1 MNIVVRKANKQDLKA
16 YHDIIVERCKW
27 FKDKNIIQWDDD
39 YLLIFN
45 EEYFNRCLN
54 SDDIF
59 VAVKDSEI
67 IGGMLI
73 RDKDIYYSRD
83 GNTYYLHHFVTKLG
97 NSKTGDILLNYA
109 LEYCKKNKKKYLRLD
124 CINTNEKLNNY
135 YLTKEFVCTGT
146 MAKRNHFYN
155 LYEREVIKSE

>member
-1 MNIVVRKANKQDLKA
+1 MENIVIREASKQDLKA
-16 YHDIIVERCKW
+16 YYDIIVERYKW

-59 VAVKDSEI
+59 VATKDSEI

-73 RDKDIYYSRD
+73 KNMDIYYSRD
-83 GNTYYLHHFVTKLG
+83 NDAYYLHHFVTKPG
-97 NSKTGDILLNYA
+97 NTKLGDILLNYV
-109 LEYCKKNKKKYLRLD
+109 LEYCKKNKKRYLRLD

-135 YLTKEFVCTGT
+135 YLTRGFVCTGT
-146 MAKRNHFYN
+146 KAKRNNFYN
-155 LYEREVIKSE
+155 LYEREVIKK